1 VNAQGLHLDADT
13 AADLATDL
21 WRARRRLAR
30 TGGDRVLGRHLDGL
44 ADRLARA
51 GLEVQ
56 DHEGL
61 VVDAGTALDVVAWEA
76 RSDVERDV
84 VVETVAPSVYCAGR
98 PIRIGQVVVARP
110 QDRGDSD
117 GGGSPDG

>member
-1 VNAQGLHLDADT
+1 VSGDDLRLDADT

-21 WRARRRLAR
+21 WRARRRAAR
-30 TGGDRVLGRHLDGL
+30 AGGDRMLARHLDSL
-44 ADRLARA
+44 HDRLARA

-56 DHEGL
+56 DHDGL
-61 VVDAGTALDVVAWEA
+61 VLDAGTVLDVVAWEI
-76 RSDVERDV
+76 RPDVERDV

-110 QDRGDSD
+110 EDRGDTD
-117 GGGSPDG
+117 GGAADG